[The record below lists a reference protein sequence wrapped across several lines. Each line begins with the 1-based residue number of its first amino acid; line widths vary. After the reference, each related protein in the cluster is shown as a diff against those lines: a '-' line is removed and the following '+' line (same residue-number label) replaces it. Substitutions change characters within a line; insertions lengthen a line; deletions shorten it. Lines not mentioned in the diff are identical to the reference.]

1 MWQIQAFLICI
12 LCVLSSSIVV
22 SYKYTLLISLF
33 LCLKSRKMFLRRIV
47 DPNMRYLLVRV
58 YLRLAGKPLAHN
70 SRIPDPRTV
79 YSMASSTLC
88 AASHQFTQ
96 HAQHSIVRSPRI
108 ILEIFVSDVYFPL
121 LQGLNQ
127 DTTISLNYLFM
138 HYASVVIKNPKF
150 LYTYYFHSSR
160 HVSNY

>member
-1 MWQIQAFLICI
+1 MWQKQALLICI

-22 SYKYTLLISLF
+22 SYKYTLLIFLF
-33 LCLKSRKMFLRRIV
+33 PCLKSRKIFLRGIV

-79 YSMASSTLC
+79 YSIASSTLC
-88 AASHQFTQ
+88 VASHQLTQ
-96 HAQHSIVRSPRI
+96 HAQESIFRSPRI
-108 ILEIFVSDVYFPL
+108 ILEVYVSDLYFPL
-121 LQGLNQ
+121 LQGSNQ
-127 DTTISLNYLFM
+127 DTNISLSYLCM
-138 HYASVVIKNPKF
+138 QYASVVNKNPKF

-160 HVSNY
+160 HVSIY